1 MIDRIVL
8 EGETSLLRQIDGEV
22 TLVHDID
29 GDVGVF
35 MPILPALQD
44 NKTATPTEATQII
57 TPDTQFNGLRKV
69 TVEAIPSDYVG
80 SAIVHDPTIEVDG
93 PVVDIP
99 KGYYTEDNTE
109 TVQTASQA
117 VPSVSVNS
125 SGLVTAQAV
134 QGEGYVTGGTES
146 AALQLSTQGAT
157 TITPTEAQQTAV
169 SKGKYTTGVVK
180 VGAIPSDYVGSGIT
194 RDPTPTASGAT
205 VNIPKGY
212 YTANTSKAVQTV
224 AQATPSISTN
234 GATVTATVTQGEGYV
249 SAGTKTASA
258 TVTAGTAGTPTAT
271 KGTVSNHSVTVTPS
285 VTNTT
290 GYITG
295 GTITGTGVSV
305 SASELVSGTLSVTDN
320 GTADVTNYANVDV
333 NVQGGG
339 GAAKRG
345 VIRGDA
351 ELVKTWSFD
360 KMMTADLE
368 IELPAY
374 NSGSQTTLKATE
386 NLEVYEGNPSQYRYI
401 VVQRSL
407 VIPTYSIATLDKGR
421 EDHLYSSCAHEWIYQ
436 PANQIKTMDGSKTY
450 GQYSQIVA
458 NTQTTR
464 NVYWSSATAIAAY
477 TSASYGL
484 ALTMTAPTIGS
495 NKNLTIKTPALVVR
509 GHATYFAQTFWEAVT
524 DARLQWIIE
533 LWRVP
538 IAQGVINGWTHTSQL
553 DSIDND
559 VNNNGGNLR

>member
-57 TPDTQFNGLRKV
+57 TPDTQYNGLRKL

-109 TVQTASQA
+109 TVQTVSQA

-146 AALQLSTQGAT
+146 ATLQLSTQGAT

-224 AQATPSISTN
+224 AQATPSMATN

-295 GTITGTGVSV
+295 GTITGTGVNV
-305 SASELVSGTLSVTDN
+305 SASELVSGTLSITEN
-320 GTADVTNYANVDV
+320 GLADCTNFAAIDV
-333 NVQGGG
+333 NVAGGG
-339 GAAKRG
+339 GAIKLG
-345 VIRGDA
+345 VIRPDA
-351 ELVKTWSFD
+351 ELVQKWTYD
-360 KMMTADLE
+360 KWLVADE
-368 IELPAY
+368 RITLPSY
-374 NSGSQTTLKATE
+374 STTSQTLMATE
-386 NLEVYEGNPSQYRYI
+386 NIATYDGDPLTYRYFI
-401 VVQRSL
+401 TERCLTTPVYN
-407 VIPTYSIATLDKGR
+407 ITTLAKGR
-421 EDHLYSSCAHEWIYQ
+421 EEYIYSVYGAEWVYQ
-436 PANQIKTMDGSKTY
+436 PQGELRTLDGTKTY
-450 GQYSQIVA
+450 GQYSQM
-458 NTQTTR
+458 TTIGAFTR
-464 NVYWSSATAIAAY
+464 EVLWNSATALNVY
-477 TSASYGL
+477 TSPAYCL
-484 ALTMTAPTIGS
+484 AQNIQAPTISS
-495 NKNLTIKTPALVVR
+495 NKTITIKSPTVTIR
-509 GHATYFAQTFWEAVT
+509 GHTTYLTQTFFEAIT
-524 DARLQWIIE
+524 DARLQYVIE

-538 IAQGVINGWTHTSQL
+538 IDTVLGWITGSQMRSL
-553 DSIDND
+553 YEDIA
-559 VNNNGGNLR
+559 NNGGTLR